1 MADKSHLIGVEI
13 RILQHVINHESHIGN
28 AARDPTFGSRR
39 AFVTRHV
46 RPEREFRNKRL
57 RMIHGRDNIAMTAYV
72 LTQEAR
78 SPAIPATEMRVNNER
93 MGAGRGGIPDL
104 TFEHAIS

>member
-1 MADKSHLIGVEI
+1 M
-13 RILQHVINHESHIGN
+13 
-28 AARDPTFGSRR
+28 FGLSR
-39 AFVTRHV
+39 V
-46 RPEREFRNKRL
+46 RNKRL
-57 RMIHGRDNIAMTAYV
+57 RMIHRRDNIAMTAYV

-78 SPAIPATEMRVNNER
+78 STAIPATEMRVNNER

>member
-1 MADKSHLIGVEI
+1 
-13 RILQHVINHESHIGN
+13 
-28 AARDPTFGSRR
+28 
-39 AFVTRHV
+39 
-46 RPEREFRNKRL
+46 
-57 RMIHGRDNIAMTAYV
+57 MIHRRDNIAMTAYV

-78 SPAIPATEMRVNNER
+78 STAIRATEMRVNNER